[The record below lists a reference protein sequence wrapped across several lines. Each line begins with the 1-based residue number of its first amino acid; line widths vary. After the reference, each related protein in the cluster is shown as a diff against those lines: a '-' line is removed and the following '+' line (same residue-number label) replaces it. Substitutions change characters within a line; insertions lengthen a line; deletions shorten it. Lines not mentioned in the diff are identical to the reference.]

1 MLAAGMNMG
10 HYCRLC
16 GRIRPNERFSG
27 NGHRIHVCNDC
38 AKMPKADRDAI
49 EQEEEICGFMR
60 QSHISDKNIA
70 RLRALSASDNSRI
83 ADLASLLLDV
93 AKVKPYKKRRLKVL
107 ARERRDLLEA
117 LERTGL
123 IHVHHW

>member
-1 MLAAGMNMG
+1 MLAAGKNMG

-16 GRIRPNERFSG
+16 GRTRPNERFSG
-27 NGHRIHVCNDC
+27 NGHRIHICNDC
-38 AKMPKADRDAI
+38 AKIPEADRDAI

-70 RLRALSASDNSRI
+70 RLRVLSASDNSRI
-83 ADLASLLLDV
+83 ADLASLVLDV

-123 IHVHHW
+123 IHVHQ